1 MTKEKRVIRMTREN
15 IENIIAHMD
24 EYASEINNMSEL
36 LTGLFIWWRLG
47 SLDGIND
54 VQLGKIMAILNYQD
68 SVFSEEL
75 RNEIDEVIY

>member
-1 MTKEKRVIRMTREN
+1 MISMLREEVEK
-15 IENIIAHMD
+15 IIAHMD

-47 SLDGIND
+47 SLVGIDD
-54 VQLGKIMAILNYQD
+54 VQLGKIMAIVNYQD